1 MAVDSR
7 ILIVDDDEY
16 GSDEVEGEARR
27 LEIHEYITKRCQVS
41 EAIEAARDALAD
53 VAAGEGNAGSL
64 G

>member
-27 LEIHEYITKRCQVS
+27 LEIHEYITKRFRVS
-41 EAIEAARDALAD
+41 EAIEATRDALAD
-53 VAAGEGNAGSL
+53 VSVGEGNAGSL

>member
-7 ILIVDDDEY
+7 ILILDDDEY

-27 LEIHEYITKRCQVS
+27 LEIPEYITERFQVS

-53 VAAGEGNAGSL
+53 VAVGEENAGSL